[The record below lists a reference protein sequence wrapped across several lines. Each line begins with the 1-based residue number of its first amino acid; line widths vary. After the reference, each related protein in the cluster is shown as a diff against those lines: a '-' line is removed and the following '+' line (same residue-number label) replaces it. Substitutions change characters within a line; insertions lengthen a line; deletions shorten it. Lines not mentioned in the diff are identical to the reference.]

1 MAGIVQIAARGV
13 RRCIVMTKEG
23 AKVTRGEIIGKIR
36 WGSQTDLIIPRNTDI
51 KVREGDQVYA
61 GITVI
66 GKLND
71 EPTIR

>member
-1 MAGIVQIAARGV
+1 
-13 RRCIVMTKEG
+13 MTKEG

-71 EPTIR
+71 